1 VGLED
6 RDWYREESSPVYRR
20 ELARSTGGTSR
31 STSTATIGGG
41 AAAAALISLA
51 VWILGSQAGVTPKL
65 MLHRSSPSVP
75 HVIDLGN
82 RPDLV
87 AVGPAGR
94 RWCID
99 VPGRRV
105 CAVTGSSESG
115 RDALSRALRAQGYV
129 VRVAH

>member
-6 RDWYREESSPVYRR
+6 RDWYREESSPIYRR
-20 ELARSTGGTSR
+20 ELARSTGGTPR
-31 STSTATIGGG
+31 STATATIGGG

-51 VWILGSQAGVTPKL
+51 IWMFSSQAGVTPRL
-65 MLHRSSPSVP
+65 ILHRSSPRVP
-75 HVIDLGN
+75 HTIDLGN

-94 RWCID
+94 RWCVD

-115 RDALSRALRAQGYV
+115 RDALTRALRAQGYA
-129 VRVAH
+129 VRAAP